1 MNRFKFLLLL
11 FLLPSSLKASVA
23 DTTKK
28 IYSSNVVRWL
38 QQTDTHADTLTFH
51 TLDTTANRFQNFN
64 PIFSNPKDNIRI
76 YLGNLGTAS
85 KSIAFQDPS
94 GWGFDMGRHSFD
106 VYLKQIDDLKFYR
119 TLSPYTRLYY
129 IWNRKKEQLFQF
141 EFSQNIGP
149 RFNYAVNFTRMVS
162 VGDYARQDADHL
174 NYDANVWYTS
184 KNRKYQVFAGV
195 INSSLVIQENG
206 GIKSDSIFRVTS
218 NLNSEFEPVYLNN
231 ASNRILDRHYFLK
244 QTYAFGKKDTLKL
257 DTMKI
262 ERIRPR
268 WRIVNEIRVN
278 NRKDE
283 FRETPVD
290 TGVYDNI
297 FKDST
302 TTNDYYTLKHFQ
314 TRLGIENYNLSTK
327 SSRMNIKS
335 LYGRLDAIDYQN
347 SNYLTISI
355 GGEYLYQIS
364 KKTELNVKLEQGLV
378 ADFSDNT
385 LLKTNL
391 NYYTKN
397 DSANFSLGYIYSNR
411 DADLFAKEL
420 VSNHYIWYNYSF
432 NDVQHNIFKFNYTN
446 IKRKFE
452 TGISLGNVANKVY
465 YDTTL
470 TPMQLNSYQYAQ
482 VQLQKAF
489 RLGKFHLLNQITV
502 QGNTAQDIIRMPML
516 HTYQSF
522 YFQSYVFK
530 KAMNI
535 RTGFDVRYYTKTKSF
550 DYNAATSQFYLSNKS
565 LGDYPII
572 DFFLTASLKRAV
584 LMMKIDHLNQGFW
597 NKGYYMVDGYPLPDR
612 VVKVGLR
619 WAFYD

>member
-1 MNRFKFLLLL
+1 MNRFKFLLFL
-11 FLLPSSLKASVA
+11 FLLPYSLFASVA

-38 QQTDTHADTLTFH
+38 VQSDTHADTLTFH
-51 TLDTTANRFQNFN
+51 GLDTTAKAFQNFN
-64 PIFSNPKDNIRI
+64 PVFSNTKDNARI
-76 YLGNLGTAS
+76 YLGNLGTAT
-85 KSIAFQDPS
+85 KSIAFQDPM

-106 VYLKQIDDLKFYR
+106 PYLKQIDDLKFYR

-162 VGDYARQDADHL
+162 VGDYGRQETDHL
-174 NYDANVWYTS
+174 NYDANIWYTS
-184 KNRKYQVFAGV
+184 KNRRYQVFAAV

-231 ASNRILDRHYFLK
+231 ASNRISDKQYFLK

-262 ERIRPR
+262 ERIRPS
-268 WRIVNEIRVN
+268 WRIFNEIRVN

-283 FRETPVD
+283 FRETPLD
-290 TGVYDNI
+290 SGVYSNI
-297 FKDST
+297 YKDST
-302 TTNDYYTLKHFQ
+302 TTNDYYSLKHFQ
-314 TRLGIENYNLSTK
+314 TRLGVENYRASKK
-327 SSRMNIKS
+327 SNRMNSKS

-347 SNYLTISI
+347 SNLLSISVFA
-355 GGEYLYQIS
+355 EHLLQLS
-364 KKTELNVKLEQGLV
+364 TRTEWSINIQQGIV
-378 ADFSDNT
+378 GDYSDNT
-385 LLKTNL
+385 LLQTKL
-391 NYYTKN
+391 NYYSKN
-397 DSANFSLGYIYSNR
+397 DSSKVSIAYLYSNR
-411 DADLFAKEL
+411 DADFTSKEL

-432 NDVQHNIFKFNYTN
+432 NDVKHSVIKLNYTN
-446 IKRKFE
+446 DKRKFYV
-452 TGISLGNVANKVY
+452 GISLGNVANKVY

-470 TPMQLNSYQYAQ
+470 TARQLSKYQYAQ
-482 VQLQKAF
+482 LQLQKNF
-489 RLGKFHLLNQITV
+489 QFNWLHITNQITV
-502 QGNTAQDIIRMPML
+502 QGNTEQDIVRMPL
-516 HTYQSF
+516 VHTYQSIF
-522 YFQSYVFK
+522 LQSNVFK

-535 RTGFDVRYYTKTKSF
+535 RTGFDVRYYTKTESF

-565 LGDYPII
+565 IGDYPII

-612 VVKVGLR
+612 VLKIGLR

>member
-51 TLDTTANRFQNFN
+51 TLDTTANGFQNFN
-64 PIFSNPKDNIRI
+64 PIFSNPKDNVRI

-106 VYLKQIDDLKFYR
+106 IYLKQIDDLKFYR

-290 TGVYDNI
+290 TGVYDHI
-297 FKDST
+297 YIDST
-302 TTNDYYTLKHFQ
+302 NTSDVYQVKHFQ
-314 TRLGIENYNLSTK
+314 TRLGVEYYSSSKYTSRLNTSIAYLRYDNIYYGNSIYAGLSIAAEQSYQLSKRLEVQAKLQQGIIMDYSNNTMLETK
-327 SSRMNIKS
+327 
-335 LYGRLDAIDYQN
+335 LC
-347 SNYLTISI
+347 
-355 GGEYLYQIS
+355 
-364 KKTELNVKLEQGLV
+364 
-378 ADFSDNT
+378 
-385 LLKTNL
+385 
-391 NYYTKN
+391 YYSKN
-397 DSANFSLGYIYSNR
+397 DSSKLSTSYALSDR
-411 DADLFAKEL
+411 DVDVYAQYLS
-420 VSNHYIWYNYSF
+420 SNHYSWNNGF
-432 NDVQHNIFKFNYTN
+432 KKVQHNIFKTSYENN
-446 IKRKFE
+446 KRKFE
-452 TGISLGNVANKVY
+452 TSITLGNVNNKVY
-465 YDTTL
+465 YDSL
-470 TPMQLNSYQYAQ
+470 IKPQQLNSYQYAQ

-502 QGNTAQDIIRMPML
+502 QGNTEQDIIRMPML

-565 LGDYPII
+565 FGDYPII